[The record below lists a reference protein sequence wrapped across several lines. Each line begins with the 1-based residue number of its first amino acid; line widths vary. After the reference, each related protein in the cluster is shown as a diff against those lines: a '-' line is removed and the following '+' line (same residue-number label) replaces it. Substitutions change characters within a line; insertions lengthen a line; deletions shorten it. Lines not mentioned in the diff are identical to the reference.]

1 MSLVADLESKKK
13 KLEEEL
19 VFTRNLKN
27 RMKEETDKKCKLLI
41 GVGKKYKKEYAEKK
55 LSVRRQVKE
64 INARIRS
71 AKRDLRSRKRSA
83 VGSKKRKRC
92 PNGTRK
98 NSKTGTCQR
107 M

>member
-13 KLEEEL
+13 DLEKEL

-55 LSVRRQVKE
+55 LSVRRQVKD

-71 AKRDLRSRKRSA
+71 AKRELRSRKRSA
-83 VGSKKRKRC
+83 MGSKKRKRC

-98 NSKTGTCQR
+98 NRKTGACQR
-107 M
+107 N